1 MLRLLEF
8 ALFLMPFV
16 AYGVWLWS
24 GRRFTR
30 ELWWGTMG
38 SMFVLLMAAAW
49 LELSQAVPPGLEYVP
64 AHVENGRL
72 VPGHSVRRTAP

>member
-30 ELWWGTMG
+30 ELLWGTVG